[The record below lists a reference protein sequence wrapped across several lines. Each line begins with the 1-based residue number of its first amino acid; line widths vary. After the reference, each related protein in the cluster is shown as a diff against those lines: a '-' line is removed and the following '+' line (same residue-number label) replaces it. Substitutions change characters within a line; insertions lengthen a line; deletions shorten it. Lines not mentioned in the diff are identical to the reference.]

1 LQLQAQLQD
10 MQALVQQQQQQV
22 PGSSAGAAA
31 GGPRLMQAATSMPTA
46 YGEPFE
52 TQIPNYLRSL
62 EAAQQR
68 QATPAAWAQQQRRA
82 GKQQT

>member
-1 LQLQAQLQD
+1 
-10 MQALVQQQQQQV
+10 
-22 PGSSAGAAA
+22 
-31 GGPRLMQAATSMPTA
+31 MQAATSMPTA